1 MMLKNALDLRKDI
14 REHRNDLYVLAKSKG
29 LSNPEVFKISQQID
43 EEIFL
48 LQKIIREIST
58 FKKV

>member
-29 LSNPEVFKISQQID
+29 LSHPEVFKISQQID

>member
-14 REHRNDLYVLAKSKG
+14 REHRNALYVLAKSKG
-29 LSNPEVFKISQQID
+29 LSHPEVIKISQQID
-43 EEIFL
+43 NEISL
-48 LQKIIREIST
+48 LQKIVRDLST